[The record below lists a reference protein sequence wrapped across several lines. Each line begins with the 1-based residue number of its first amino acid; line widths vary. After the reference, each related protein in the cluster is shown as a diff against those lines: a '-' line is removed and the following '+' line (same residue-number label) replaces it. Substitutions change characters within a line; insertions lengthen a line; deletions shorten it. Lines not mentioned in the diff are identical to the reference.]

1 VYWKR
6 TSPHPMMTLFDAPS
20 REASCVRRSRTN
32 TPLQSLALFNEPQR
46 VEAARKLAE
55 RLIKERTKDDGRLD
69 LLFALVASRKPSE
82 TEREA
87 CFKLLQRQ
95 RDRYAENGEE
105 AKSLSKV
112 GNAPHDPDLDPKQVA
127 AWAQVTGTVL
137 ASDLSIL
144 LY

>member
-1 VYWKR
+1 
-6 TSPHPMMTLFDAPS
+6 MMTLFDAPS

-55 RLIKERTKDDGRLD
+55 RLIKERKKDDARLD
-69 LLFALVASRKPSE
+69 LLFTLVASRKPSA

-87 CFKLLQRQ
+87 CSKLLQSQ
-95 RDRYAENGEE
+95 RKRLAEKAGDAE
-105 AKSLSKV
+105 ALLRI
-112 GNAPHDPDLDPKQVA
+112 GDAPKDPNLDPKEVA
-127 AWAQVTGTVL
+127 AWAQVAGTAL